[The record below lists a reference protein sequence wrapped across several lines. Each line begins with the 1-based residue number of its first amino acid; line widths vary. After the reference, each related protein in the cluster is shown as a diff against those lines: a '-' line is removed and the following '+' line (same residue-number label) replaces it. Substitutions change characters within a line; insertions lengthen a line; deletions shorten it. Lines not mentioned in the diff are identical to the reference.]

1 MLKRAHLKFALY
13 IAVAGTF
20 GAVAWMAIAAPM
32 GIAQGGAAPDA
43 AAGAAKGAAVSATRA
58 VPEKSAAVPAKSA
71 AAGAKSIRFEVAS
84 VRRNKAGMGGGN
96 GFTADGYDVKN
107 VSPVIL
113 IGIAFNVL
121 EFQRIEGFPE
131 WCKFGNAEYDID
143 AKVAETD
150 VAEWRKF
157 NQIQI
162 QGALQAL
169 LAERFHL
176 KAHFETRDAPAY
188 ALVVAKNGAK
198 FKAAMPGDPYP
209 NGEHDGEGKPVPGMR
224 FKFDAGSNHGRLI
237 AHGVPIAQLAQYL
250 SGFLSPTLGRP
261 VLDKTGLAGVY
272 DFTMPI
278 LADWGSNHEPEDSE
292 ASIFTVLQESL
303 GLKLEPAKAPVEF
316 LVIDHIERPLED

>member
-1 MLKRAHLKFALY
+1 
-13 IAVAGTF
+13 
-20 GAVAWMAIAAPM
+20 
-32 GIAQGGAAPDA
+32 
-43 AAGAAKGAAVSATRA
+43 
-58 VPEKSAAVPAKSA
+58 
-71 AAGAKSIRFEVAS
+71 
-84 VRRNKAGMGGGN
+84 
-96 GFTADGYDVKN
+96 
-107 VSPVIL
+107 
-113 IGIAFNVL
+113 
-121 EFQRIEGFPE
+121 
-131 WCKFGNAEYDID
+131 
-143 AKVAETD
+143 
-150 VAEWRKF
+150 
-157 NQIQI
+157 
-162 QGALQAL
+162 
-169 LAERFHL
+169 
-176 KAHFETRDAPAY
+176 
-188 ALVVAKNGAK
+188 
-198 FKAAMPGDPYP
+198 MPGDPYP